1 MFGGQSHP
9 DFDNDMAAFVE
20 PTRQEEI
27 QNLLDSNL
35 MTKDYPFEIIY
46 DENGK
51 VDLEKSDLDDEFLEL
66 LNNNLEKR
74 IRQAMQ
80 GIVFN
85 LNTMH
90 SRAGQMW
97 AV

>member
-9 DFDNDMAAFVE
+9 DFDNDMAQFVE
-20 PTRQEEI
+20 PTRQEIKDEYIKLGI
-27 QNLLDSNL
+27 Q
-35 MTKDYPFEIIY
+35 
-46 DENGK
+46 ENK
-51 VDLEKSDLDDEFLEL
+51 LNKLVEEK
-66 LNNNLEKR
+66 LNER
-74 IRQAMQ
+74 IHQAMQ
-80 GIVFN
+80 GVVYN